1 MSWVVI
7 ELENFPYY
15 NNSSN
20 FSDLEKIVGYLNL
33 DTVPKSLDLRSYSKG
48 IPKLELLIYLM
59 LQDLLSVLEF
69 LVYLHNLSQHI
80 Y

>member
-20 FSDLEKIVGYLNL
+20 FSDLEKIGGYLNL
-33 DTVPKSLDLRSYSKG
+33 DTVPNSLDLRAYSKG

-59 LQDLLSVLEF
+59 LQDSLSVLEF
-69 LVYLHNLSQHI
+69 PVYLHNLSQHI